1 LVAGEAQVRSSD
13 GPQWLIAGLGNPG
26 PEYDLTYHNLGF
38 LAIDRL
44 AESASIRLTR
54 PECKAYVGSGVVAGA
69 PVLLAKPQ
77 TFMNLSGGSL
87 QPLLAKYML
96 PPERLILIY
105 DELAL
110 EWGSLRIRYKGSAGG
125 HNGVTSVIRSVGSE
139 NFIRVRLG
147 IRPEH
152 PMKDMKD
159 YVLSK
164 VRKAQMETLDSTLA
178 YTRQAVEA
186 IITEGVEKAMT
197 KHNRRAQGANEEQ

>member
-1 LVAGEAQVRSSD
+1 VAVEAQGVG

-26 PEYDLTYHNLGF
+26 PDYELTYHNLGF

-44 AESASIRLTR
+44 ADAENIRVAR
-54 PECKAYVGSGVVAGA
+54 PECKALAGSGTVAGA
-69 PVLLAKPQ
+69 TVLLAKPQ

-87 QPLLAKYML
+87 QPLLAKYTL

-110 EWGSLRIRYKGSAGG
+110 DWGSLRIRYKGSAGG
-125 HNGVTSVIRSVGSE
+125 HNGVSSVIRSVGND
-139 NFIRVRLG
+139 NFIRIRLG

-152 PMKDMKD
+152 PVKEMKD

-164 VRKAQMETLDSTLA
+164 VRKAQMETLGSILEQ
-178 YTRQAVEA
+178 TRQAVET

>member
-1 LVAGEAQVRSSD
+1 VAVEAQIAG
-13 GPQWLIAGLGNPG
+13 GPSWLIAGLGNPG
-26 PEYDLTYHNLGF
+26 PEYEQTYHNLGF

-44 AESASIRLTR
+44 GERANIRLTR
-54 PECKAYVGSGVVAGA
+54 PECKALVGAGVVAGKSA
-69 PVLLAKPQ
+69 LLAKPQ
-77 TFMNLSGGSL
+77 TFMNLSGGSI
-87 QPLLAKYML
+87 QPLLQKYTL

-110 EWGSLRIRYKGSAGG
+110 EWGSLRIRMKGSAGG
-125 HNGVTSVIRSVGSE
+125 HNGVSSIIRGVGNE

-152 PMKDMKD
+152 PVKEMKD

-164 VRKAQMETLDSTLA
+164 VRKAQMETLESTLEQA
-178 YTRQAVEA
+178 LQAVET

-197 KHNRRAQGANEEQ
+197 IHNRRAQGANEEQ

>member
-1 LVAGEAQVRSSD
+1 MAVEAQQVG
-13 GPQWLIAGLGNPG
+13 GPVWLIAGLGNPG

-44 AESASIRLTR
+44 AEREAIRVTR
-54 PECKAYVGSGVVAGA
+54 PECKALVGAGTIA
-69 PVLLAKPQ
+69 GRSVLLAKPQ
-77 TFMNLSGGSL
+77 TFMNLSGGSI

-96 PPERLILIY
+96 PVERLILIY
-105 DELAL
+105 DELAID
-110 EWGSLRIRYKGSAGG
+110 WGSLRIRPKGSAGG
-125 HNGVTSVIRSVGSE
+125 HNGVTSVLRSVGSE

-152 PMKDMKD
+152 PVNAMKD

-164 VRKAQMETLDSTLA
+164 VRKAQMETLESTLA
-178 YTRQAVEA
+178 AAQAAVET

-197 KHNRRAQGANEEQ
+197 IHNRRAQGANEEQ

>member
-1 LVAGEAQVRSSD
+1 MAVEAQSEG

-44 AESASIRLTR
+44 AETAGIRVTR
-54 PECKAYVGSGVVAGA
+54 PECKAWAGSGVIAGK

-77 TFMNLSGGSL
+77 TYMNLSGGSI
-87 QPLLAKYML
+87 QPLLEKYTL

-110 EWGSLRIRYKGSAGG
+110 DWGSLRIRYKGSAGG
-125 HNGVTSVIRSVGSE
+125 HNGVSSIIRSVGND

-152 PMKDMKD
+152 PMRDMKD

-178 YTRQAVEA
+178 FTRQAVET

>member
-1 LVAGEAQVRSSD
+1 VAVEAQSVD
-13 GPQWLIAGLGNPG
+13 GPRWLIAGLGNPG

-44 AESASIRLTR
+44 AARASIRLTR
-54 PECKAYVGSGVVAGA
+54 PECKALAGAGVVAGQ

-77 TFMNLSGGSL
+77 TYMNLSGGSI
-87 QPLLAKYML
+87 QPLLEKYTL
-96 PPERLILIY
+96 PPGRLILIY

-110 EWGSLRIRYKGSAGG
+110 DWGSLRIRYKGSAGG
-125 HNGVTSVIRSVGSE
+125 HNGVSSILRSVGND

-152 PMKDMKD
+152 PMRDMKD

-164 VRKAQMETLDSTLA
+164 VRKAQMETLESTLEQ
-178 YTRQAVEA
+178 TLQAVET

>member
-1 LVAGEAQVRSSD
+1 MAVEAQIAG
-13 GPQWLIAGLGNPG
+13 GPSWLIAGLGNPG
-26 PEYDLTYHNLGF
+26 PEYEQTYHNLGF

-44 AESASIRLTR
+44 GERANIRLTR
-54 PECKAYVGSGVVAGA
+54 PECKALVGAGVVAGKSA
-69 PVLLAKPQ
+69 LLAKPQ
-77 TFMNLSGGSL
+77 TFMNLSGGSI
-87 QPLLAKYML
+87 QPLLQKYTL

-110 EWGSLRIRYKGSAGG
+110 EWGSLRIRMKGSAGG
-125 HNGVTSVIRSVGSE
+125 HNGVSSIIRGVGNE

-152 PMKDMKD
+152 PVKEMKD

-164 VRKAQMETLDSTLA
+164 VRKAQMETLESTLEQA
-178 YTRQAVEA
+178 LQAVET

-197 KHNRRAQGANEEQ
+197 IHNRRAQGANEEQ

>member
-1 LVAGEAQVRSSD
+1 VAVEAQVRGSD

-38 LAIDRL
+38 LAVDRL

-54 PECKAYVGSGVVAGA
+54 PECKAYVGAGVVAGS

-87 QPLLAKYML
+87 QPLLTKYML

-110 EWGSLRIRYKGSAGG
+110 DWGSLRIRYKGSAGG

-164 VRKAQMETLDSTLA
+164 VRKAQMETLDSTMTF
-178 YTRQAVEA
+178 TRQAVET

>member
-1 LVAGEAQVRSSD
+1 MAGEAQVRSSD

-44 AESASIRLTR
+44 AELASIRLTR

>member
-1 LVAGEAQVRSSD
+1 MAVEAQVRGSD

-38 LAIDRL
+38 LAVDRL

-54 PECKAYVGSGVVAGA
+54 PECKAYVGAGVIAGS

-87 QPLLAKYML
+87 QPLLTKYML

-110 EWGSLRIRYKGSAGG
+110 DWGSLRIRYKGSAGG

-164 VRKAQMETLDSTLA
+164 VRKAQMETLDSTMTF
-178 YTRQAVEA
+178 TRQAVET

>member
-1 LVAGEAQVRSSD
+1 MVAVETQRAD
-13 GPQWLIAGLGNPG
+13 GPRWLIAGLGNPG

-44 AESASIRLTR
+44 AEAANIRLTR
-54 PECKAYVGSGVVAGA
+54 PECKALAGGGVIAGT

-77 TFMNLSGGSL
+77 TYMNLSGGSIG
-87 QPLLAKYML
+87 PLLEKYTL

-110 EWGSLRIRYKGSAGG
+110 DWGSLRIRYKGSAGG
-125 HNGVTSVIRSVGSE
+125 HNGVSSVLRSVGND

-152 PMKDMKD
+152 PLKDMKE

-164 VRKAQMETLDSTLA
+164 VRKAQIETLESTLEQ
-178 YTRQAVEA
+178 TLQAVET

>member
-1 LVAGEAQVRSSD
+1 METQIVGSVPS
-13 GPQWLIAGLGNPG
+13 WLIAGLGNPG
-26 PEYDLTYHNLGF
+26 PEYELTYHNLGF

-44 AESASIRLTR
+44 AETASIRVTR
-54 PECKAYVGSGVVAGA
+54 PECKALVGSGTVAGK
-69 PVLLAKPQ
+69 PILLAKPQ
-77 TFMNLSGGSL
+77 TFMNLSGGSI
-87 QPLLAKYML
+87 QLLLTKYTL

-110 EWGSLRIRYKGSAGG
+110 DWGSLRIRYQGSAGG
-125 HNGVTSVIRSVGSE
+125 HNGVSSVIRGVGNG

-147 IRPEH
+147 IRLEH
-152 PMKDMKD
+152 PVREMKD

-164 VRKAQMETLDSTLA
+164 IRKAQMETLGSTLER
-178 YTRQAVEA
+178 TLQAVET

>member
-1 LVAGEAQVRSSD
+1 MAVEAQVRGSD

-26 PEYDLTYHNLGF
+26 PEYELTYHNLGF
-38 LAIDRL
+38 LAVDRL
-44 AESASIRLTR
+44 AESATIRLTR
-54 PECKAYVGSGVVAGA
+54 PECKAYVGAGVVAGS

-87 QPLLAKYML
+87 QPLLTKYML

-110 EWGSLRIRYKGSAGG
+110 DWGSLRIRYKGSAGG

-178 YTRQAVEA
+178 FTRQAVET

>member
-1 LVAGEAQVRSSD
+1 MAVEAKDVD
-13 GPQWLIAGLGNPG
+13 GPRWLIAGLGNPG
-26 PEYDLTYHNLGF
+26 PDYEGTYHNLGF
-38 LAIDRL
+38 LAVDRL
-44 AESASIRLTR
+44 AESAGIRLTR
-54 PECKAYVGSGVVAGA
+54 PECKALVGAGRIAGA
-69 PVLLAKPQ
+69 PAILAKPQ
-77 TFMNLSGGSL
+77 TYMNLSGGSV

-125 HNGVTSVIRSVGSE
+125 HNGVSSVIRSVGSDQ
-139 NFIRVRLG
+139 FIRVRLG

-152 PMKDMKD
+152 PVKDMKD
-159 YVLSK
+159 YVLS
-164 VRKAQMETLDSTLA
+164 RIRRAQTETLESILEQTLQ
-178 YTRQAVEA
+178 TVET

>member
-1 LVAGEAQVRSSD
+1 MAVEAQVRGSD

-38 LAIDRL
+38 LAVDRL

-54 PECKAYVGSGVVAGA
+54 PECKAYVGVGVVAGS

-87 QPLLAKYML
+87 QPLLTKYML

-110 EWGSLRIRYKGSAGG
+110 DWGSLRIRYKGSAGG

-164 VRKAQMETLDSTLA
+164 VRKAQMETLDSTMTF
-178 YTRQAVEA
+178 TRQAVET

>member
-1 LVAGEAQVRSSD
+1 MAVEAQVRGSD

-38 LAIDRL
+38 LAVDRL

-54 PECKAYVGSGVVAGA
+54 PECKAYVGSGVVAGSQ
-69 PVLLAKPQ
+69 VLLAKPQ

-87 QPLLAKYML
+87 QPLLTKYML

-110 EWGSLRIRYKGSAGG
+110 DWGSLRIRYKGSAGG

-164 VRKAQMETLDSTLA
+164 VRKVQMETLDSTLA
-178 YTRQAVEA
+178 FTRQAVET

>member
-1 LVAGEAQVRSSD
+1 MAGEAQGVGTVD
-13 GPQWLIAGLGNPG
+13 GPQWLVAGLGNPG
-26 PEYDLTYHNLGF
+26 PEYELTYHNLGF
-38 LAIDRL
+38 LAVDRL
-44 AESASIRLTR
+44 AESAAVRVTR
-54 PECKAYVGSGVVAGA
+54 PESKALVGVGLVAGVK
-69 PVLLAKPQ
+69 VLLAKPQ

-110 EWGSLRIRYKGSAGG
+110 DWGSLRIRYKGSAGG
-125 HNGVTSVIRSVGSE
+125 HNGVTSVLRSVGSE

-147 IRPEH
+147 IRPEF

-164 VRKAQMETLDSTLA
+164 VRKAQMETLGATLDF
-178 YTRQAVEA
+178 TCQAVA
-186 IITEGVEKAMT
+186 SIITEGVEKAMT

>member
-1 LVAGEAQVRSSD
+1 VEAQIAG
-13 GPQWLIAGLGNPG
+13 GPSWLIAGLGNPG
-26 PEYDLTYHNLGF
+26 PEYEQTYHNLGF

-44 AESASIRLTR
+44 GERANIRLTR
-54 PECKAYVGSGVVAGA
+54 PECKALVGAGVVAGKSA
-69 PVLLAKPQ
+69 LLAKPQ
-77 TFMNLSGGSL
+77 TFMNLSGGSI
-87 QPLLAKYML
+87 QPLLQKYTL

-110 EWGSLRIRYKGSAGG
+110 EWGSLRIRMKGSAGG
-125 HNGVTSVIRSVGSE
+125 HNGVSSIIRGVGNE

-152 PMKDMKD
+152 PVKEMKD

-164 VRKAQMETLDSTLA
+164 VRKAQMETLESTLEQA
-178 YTRQAVEA
+178 LQAVET

-197 KHNRRAQGANEEQ
+197 IHNRRAQGANEEQ

>member
-1 LVAGEAQVRSSD
+1 VALEAQAVE
-13 GPQWLIAGLGNPG
+13 GPFWLIAGLGNPG
-26 PEYDLTYHNLGF
+26 PEYEQTYHNLGF

-44 AESASIRLTR
+44 GERANIRLTR
-54 PECKAYVGSGVVAGA
+54 PECKALVGSGVVAGQ

-77 TFMNLSGGSL
+77 TFMNLSGGSI
-87 QPLLAKYML
+87 QPLLQKYTL

-110 EWGSLRIRYKGSAGG
+110 DWGSLRIRLKGSAGG
-125 HNGVTSVIRSVGSE
+125 HNGVSSIIRGVGNE

-147 IRPEH
+147 IRPLH
-152 PMKDMKD
+152 PVKEMKD

-164 VRKAQMETLDSTLA
+164 VRKAQMETLESTLEHA
-178 YTRQAVEA
+178 LRAVET

-197 KHNRRAQGANEEQ
+197 THNRRAQGANEEQ

>member
-1 LVAGEAQVRSSD
+1 MAGEAQVRSSD

>member
-1 LVAGEAQVRSSD
+1 VEAQLGE

-26 PEYDLTYHNLGF
+26 PEYDHTYHNLGF
-38 LAIDRL
+38 LAVDRL
-44 AESASIRLTR
+44 AESENIRITR
-54 PECKAYVGSGVVAGA
+54 PECKALVGAGRVAGVD
-69 PVLLAKPQ
+69 VLLAKPQ
-77 TFMNLSGGSL
+77 TYMNLSGGSL

-110 EWGSLRIRYKGSAGG
+110 DWGSLRIRYKGSAGG
-125 HNGVTSVIRSVGSE
+125 HNGVSSVIRSVGSD

-164 VRKAQMETLDSTLA
+164 VRKAQMETLEATLEF
-178 YTRQAVEA
+178 TRQAVA
-186 IITEGVEKAMT
+186 SIITEGVEKSMT

>member
-1 LVAGEAQVRSSD
+1 MAVEAQVRGSD

-38 LAIDRL
+38 LAVDRL

-54 PECKAYVGSGVVAGA
+54 PECKAYVGAGVVAGS

-87 QPLLAKYML
+87 QPLLTKYML

-110 EWGSLRIRYKGSAGG
+110 DWGSLRIRYKGSAGG

-164 VRKAQMETLDSTLA
+164 VRKAQMETLDSTMTF
-178 YTRQAVEA
+178 TRQAVET

>member
-1 LVAGEAQVRSSD
+1 MAVEAQVRGSD

-38 LAIDRL
+38 LAVDRL

-54 PECKAYVGSGVVAGA
+54 PECKAYVGSGVVAGS

-87 QPLLAKYML
+87 QPLLTKYML

-110 EWGSLRIRYKGSAGG
+110 DWGSLRIRYKGSAGG

-139 NFIRVRLG
+139 NSIRVRLG

-164 VRKAQMETLDSTLA
+164 VRKVQMETLDSTMTF
-178 YTRQAVEA
+178 TRQAVET